1 MSLGSSTHSYPGFAH
16 IGLREKPQPDNLLR
30 PGLEPRPPGFAFR
43 HGYRV
48 IALNHVFDASVLE
61 QKKKKKK
68 GEVQEKSDPIPAPSN
83 EDIVQH
89 FKGKLDIN
97 QRLTV
102 VISSHM
108 EAHKLSQSANAKLY
122 NILAVIPNSQAA
134 FQHACSTM
142 EVDLITFDPNNIGVV
157 KYNRKMYNM
166 AVGRGISFELMYAPA
181 IRDSTARKNI
191 IQLAH
196 SYHAYGKSKN
206 LVVPSLVAITAT
218 TLSGI
223 LSTSFVSISTG
234 MCRHSSCNMA
244 LSWTM
249 EVGPMFW
256 RLLCSDL
263 RGLLFGLSEEQS
275 KAALTS
281 ACRFL
286 LIRAAGRR
294 LGKTVVIP
302 SSNNNI
308 YKEPEESDMITE
320 EMELDCEQP
329 AHKKLRQDVS
339 DSVASLVD
347 NI

>member
-1 MSLGSSTHSYPGFAH
+1 MISVRGFCDLNVCIDGENKKSLRNTC
-16 IGLREKPQPDNLLR
+16 QTLLD
-30 PGLEPRPPGFAFR
+30 L
-43 HGYRV
+43 GYRV

-196 SYHAYGKSKN
+196 SYHAYGKSKQIVVSSGASNPFHIRGPYDIVN
-206 LVVPSLVAITAT
+206 L
-218 TLSGI
+218 
-223 LSTSFVSISTG
+223 
-234 MCRHSSCNMA
+234 
-244 LSWTM
+244 
-249 EVGPMFW
+249 
-256 RLLCSDL
+256 
-263 RGLLFGLSEEQS
+263 GLLFGLSEEQS

-339 DSVASLVD
+339 DSVTSLVD
-347 NI
+347 NT